1 MPGFGSSWSSSPRDS
16 VQPSQSV
23 AKLHVGANS
32 GSYLI
37 VVTFIGLGIHNN
49 PQLDP
54 KIVQIELRH
63 NFRNTK
69 VLESWPAPNEGW
81 TL

>member
-1 MPGFGSSWSSSPRDS
+1 MPRSVKVGGSTAHDS

-54 KIVQIELRH
+54 KIVQI
-63 NFRNTK
+63 
-69 VLESWPAPNEGW
+69 G
-81 TL
+81 